1 MTTTAKQTTAP
12 KVAVKRNGKYQQS
25 TYLAQLA
32 NQCLAQLGDNW
43 HLERNV
49 EQCDGDSDF
58 AYHIRFDFITDS
70 TIITASS
77 FQVVQGFKE
86 MSGAWSCY
94 VHTTYPDKQL
104 AIRVQITKKINN
116 Y

>member
-12 KVAVKRNGKYQQS
+12 KVAVKRNGKYQIS

-43 HLERNV
+43 HLEREV
-49 EQCDGDSDF
+49 EQCDDDSLNGCR
-58 AYHIRFDFITDS
+58 ICFDFITDS
-70 TIITASS
+70 TIITAST
-77 FQVVQGFKE
+77 FQDVQGFKA

-94 VHTTYPDKQL
+94 VHNTYPDQKL
-104 AIRVQITKKINN
+104 AIRVEIATKK
-116 Y
+116 